1 MGVQGLGFCAF
12 ALESLVS
19 VPGESRSHSPHGITT
34 TTKRKKQEIKAI
46 FPQIENINK
55 EKLF

>member
-1 MGVQGLGFCAF
+1 MGFCAF